1 MMFVR
6 FEKKMVVD
14 TNTNDELD
22 PARLEDGPVL
32 GQ

>member
-1 MMFVR
+1 MFVR

-14 TNTNDELD
+14 TNDDLD
-22 PARLEDGPVL
+22 PTRLEDGPVL